1 MRGFGIS
8 PEPIKARLQ
17 QMTTDWT
24 GKMGPLWKA
33 HNQKDN
39 WAQIPG
45 LAIQHSLWQE
55 EPLF

>member
-1 MRGFGIS
+1 MCSQVVHLELTGIVQRPAMRGFDIS

-33 HNQKDN
+33 HNQKD
-39 WAQIPG
+39 
-45 LAIQHSLWQE
+45 
-55 EPLF
+55 F